1 MKLII
6 SLKLIFNDF
15 WIKYLNFKKGTNLF
29 SYNTLKKVLFKF
41 EPETAHNMAEM
52 GLRIVGKCKIIQNYM
67 EKKNYIKDHKLSQ
80 EIFGLTFEN
89 PVGLAAGFDKN
100 ATMVKAMPSLGFGF
114 TEIGTMTPR
123 PQDGNPK
130 PRMFRY
136 PEVKSVQNA
145 MGFNN
150 KGAHK
155 VLKNLKEVYPA
166 SIPVGVNIGKNK
178 LTPEEF
184 ALSDYKMLIKKFEQT
199 CDYLVI
205 NISSPNTP
213 NLRDLQN
220 EKFITELFTMA
231 KEFTSKPILL
241 KIAPDM
247 EAQVA
252 VDLCKSAIN
261 AGASGIIATNTTI
274 DYDLVP
280 NCQDFGGLSG
290 ACLTDKSYNIFKEIA
305 KELFGKTILISAG
318 GISTGKQAYA
328 RIKAGASLVQSYS
341 GLIFEGPSMVRKI
354 NEELLEL
361 MAKDGY
367 SNITEAI
374 GADLK

>member
-1 MKLII
+1 
-6 SLKLIFNDF
+6 
-15 WIKYLNFKKGTNLF
+15 LF

-41 EPETAHNMAEM
+41 EPETAHNIAEY
-52 GLRIVGKCKIIQNYM
+52 GLRIVGKCKLIKKPM
-67 EKKNYIKDHKLSQ
+67 EKKNYINNSKLSQ
-80 EIFGLTFEN
+80 EIFGVTFAN

-114 TEIGTMTPR
+114 TEIGTMTPK
-123 PQDGNPK
+123 PQDGNSK

-150 KGAHK
+150 EGAHK
-155 VLKNLKEVYPA
+155 VLKNLKKVYPA

-184 ALSDYKMLIKKFEQT
+184 ALSDYKMLIKKFEAT
-199 CDYLVI
+199 SDYLVI

-231 KEFTSKPILL
+231 KEHTSKPILL

-247 EAQVA
+247 EAAQA
-252 VDLCKSAIN
+252 IELCKSAIN
-261 AGASGIIATNTTI
+261 AGAAGIIATNTTI

-280 NCQDFGGLSG
+280 GCQDFGGLSG
-290 ACLTDKSYNIFKEIA
+290 ACLTDKSYSIFKEIA

-318 GISTGKQAYA
+318 GISTGEQAYA

-361 MAKDGY
+361 IAKDGY
-367 SNITEAI
+367 ENITEAI

>member
-1 MKLII
+1 MK
-6 SLKLIFNDF
+6 
-15 WIKYLNFKKGTNLF
+15 T
-29 SYNTLKKVLFKF
+29 
-41 EPETAHNMAEM
+41 P
-52 GLRIVGKCKIIQNYM
+52 M
-67 EKKNYIKDHKLSQ
+67 EKKNFISDEKLTQ
-80 EIFGLTFEN
+80 EVFGVKFVN

-100 ATMVKAMPSLGFGF
+100 ATMIKSMPAMGFGF

-136 PEVKSVQNA
+136 PEHKSVQNA

-150 KGAHK
+150 KGAHT
-155 VLKNLKEVYPA
+155 VLKNLKKVYPFE
-166 SIPVGVNIGKNK
+166 IPVGANIGKNK
-178 LTPEEF
+178 TTPEEF
-184 ALSDYKMLIKKFEQT
+184 ALSDYKMLIKKFENT
-199 CDYLVI
+199 SDYLVI

-220 EKFITELFTMA
+220 EAFITELFTMA
-231 KEFTSKPILL
+231 KELTTKPILL

-247 EAQVA
+247 QADQAIELCNCA
-252 VDLCKSAIN
+252 VN

-290 ACLTDKSYNIFKEIA
+290 ACLTDKSYELFKALA
-305 KELFGKTILISAG
+305 KELYGKTTLISVG
-318 GISTGKQAYA
+318 GIANGEQAYA
-328 RIKAGASLVQSYS
+328 RIKAGATLVQSYS

-354 NEELLEL
+354 NEEILEL

-367 SNITEAI
+367 SHISDAI
-374 GADLK
+374 GSDLKEN